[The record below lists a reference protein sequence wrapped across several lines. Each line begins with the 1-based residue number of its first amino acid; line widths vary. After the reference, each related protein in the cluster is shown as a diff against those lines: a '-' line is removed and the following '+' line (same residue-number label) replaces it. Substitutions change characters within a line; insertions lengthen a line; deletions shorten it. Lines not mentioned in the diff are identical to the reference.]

1 MSQTESKLKINAA
14 NSGTGSIQK
23 HVRGSTLLLIGRVF
37 SIGINFIV
45 GVLIVRYL
53 SKTAYGAFAYASQV
67 ASLATTLAVFG
78 LDKTITRF
86 IPIYQEEKDYNKL
99 FGSILLSLT
108 AIITI
113 GVFFALLAFGLQF
126 WFTQTLE
133 IDQLAISLLLILIF
147 LAPIDAIDLILL
159 GLLAIF
165 ANPRLILFRKSIL
178 GPGLKLIVVLLL
190 IFSQSSVQFLAIG
203 YTIAGFLGVLL
214 YTSILV
220 NIFKNNKL
228 LQKFNLKSIKF
239 PAKEIFGFSIPMLS
253 TQFVLLARIS
263 LVIFLLEYFGSTSDV
278 ASFRAALSVSRLN
291 TMIRQSF
298 SFLFMPL
305 AAKFYARKD
314 QNSANDLYWQTAI
327 WIAIFTFPIF
337 IVSSSL
343 SGPLTYL
350 LYGKEYIDSALIMTF
365 LSIGYYVNAALGFN
379 AETLRI
385 YGKIRYTVI
394 VDISTIFISL
404 AINLYLISR
413 YHAVGAGIGM
423 LITMVIHNIL
433 NHAGLKFKLNMHLF
447 PLQYIKVYAIIVINS
462 LAVAYIQYQFNPHMI
477 ILISLVAISS
487 FIVLWLNRR
496 TLEMGKFFP
505 ELLRIKILRKILS

>member
-1 MSQTESKLKINAA
+1 MSQTKSQPQIDSA
-14 NSGTGSIQK
+14 NSGSGSIQK
-23 HVRGSTLLLIGRVF
+23 HIRGSTLLLVGRVF

-45 GVLIVRYL
+45 SVLIVRYL
-53 SKTAYGAFAYASQV
+53 SKTAYGAFAYASQI

-86 IPIYQEEKDYNKL
+86 IPIYQEEKEYNKL
-99 FGSILLSLT
+99 FGTILLSFT
-108 AIITI
+108 TIITI
-113 GVFFALLAFGLQF
+113 GIFFTILVFGFQA

-147 LAPIDAIDLILL
+147 LAPIDAIDLLLL

-190 IFSQSSVQFLAIG
+190 IFSKSSVQFLAVG
-203 YTIAGFLGVLL
+203 YTIAGLLGILL
-214 YTSILV
+214 YISILI
-220 NIFKNNKL
+220 NIFKKNNFF
-228 LQKFNLKSIKF
+228 QKFSLKSINI

-263 LVIFLLEYFGSTSDV
+263 LVIFLLEYFGSASDV
-278 ASFRAALSVSRLN
+278 ASFRAVLSVSRLN
-291 TMIRQSF
+291 TIIRQSF

-305 AAKFYARKD
+305 AAQFFARRD
-314 QNSANDLYWQTAI
+314 QKSANNLYWQTAI
-327 WIAIFTFPIF
+327 WIAIFSFPIF
-337 IVSSSL
+337 ITSSL
-343 SGPLTYL
+343 LSDPLTL
-350 LYGKEYIDSALIMTF
+350 SLYGEDYADSALIMTL

-404 AINLYLISR
+404 AINLYLIPR
-413 YHAVGAGIGM
+413 YNAIGAGIGTLCTM
-423 LITMVIHNIL
+423 LIHNML
-433 NHAGLKFKLNMHLF
+433 NHIGLKTKLGMQLF
-447 PLQYIKVYAIIVINS
+447 PLRYLKVYIIIIFNT
-462 LAVAYIQYQFNPHMI
+462 LTVAYIQYRFNPHI
-477 ILISLVAISS
+477 IISITLAVISS
-487 FIVLWLNRR
+487 VIVLWLNRR
-496 TLEMGKFFP
+496 TLEMEEFFP
-505 ELLRIKILRKILS
+505 ELLRIKFLKKLLS